1 VLGIFIPTTC
11 YKELQVTATVI
22 KGLDEKGLRISSMQF
37 EKLVRQAAQE
47 NADLLL
53 ESYGQH
59 NIGIRLEREGGL
71 HIRLKGPAGQRL
83 GCMGM
88 PGTVITCEGAASD
101 DVGYLNIGAEIVVKG
116 NATNGVCNAMA
127 NGKVSIAGS
136 IGARGLTMTK
146 WNPDYDRPELWILGS
161 TGDSFAEF
169 NCGGIAVVCG
179 IEAKNP
185 QNILGYRPCVG
196 MVGGTIYFRGKIDDS
211 YSKTNARLQALDDD
225 QWQWLRDKMPGFL
238 EQINRAELLEE
249 LTIRDEWQAL
259 VAISPQERA
268 LMFSGPM
275 PMAEFRNTFWDKSFG
290 GGDPLRDLSPGL
302 DRSPIDAIVT
312 GELRRFKPYWANSE
326 HAAPCTYYCPI
337 HIPTVDRLRLIR
349 EGRID
354 EAYEM
359 ILSYTPLPGSVCG
372 AVCPNLCMENCSRQG
387 VDQPIEMQVLGR
399 AVSSHKAP
407 RTAEP
412 TGKKVA
418 IIGGG
423 PGGINT
429 AWQLALQGVEAH
441 IFEKEEKLGGKLAQ
455 VVPWE
460 RLSQAIWD
468 EEIHRFIR
476 TPNVHVNLGV
486 DMDKKGFNKIYHE
499 FDYIVIAVGT
509 HKPRRLQFPGSEK
522 VVPALDFLKSAKSGA
537 DIRIGKEVVV
547 IGAGNVGCDV
557 ACEAYRLGA
566 EKVTLVDIQKP
577 LAFGA
582 EKEAAESHGAQF
594 RWPVITKEVTDKG
607 LVTDTGTL
615 IPAQTVIISIGDV
628 PALPFLPGSIETVT
642 VGGASW
648 IKTDKAHLTSDPKVL
663 AIGDVERP
671 GLATNA
677 LGAGK
682 TAAEFILAKMKN
694 IPWRPFAKE
703 VIPQQALTITHYVPE
718 DSDGTERD
726 QANRCLSCAACRD
739 CHLCETVCPTGAISR
754 KAIPL
759 EEVAGSPLKADYEY
773 ISDDNRCIACGFCA
787 DTCPCGIWTMNT
799 Y

>member
-1 VLGIFIPTTC
+1 VTT
-11 YKELQVTATVI
+11 TVV
-22 KGLDEKGLRISSMQF
+22 KGLDQQGQRISSMDF
-37 EKLVRQAAQE
+37 EKLVRDAARE
-47 NADLLL
+47 SGEIDL
-53 ESYGQH
+53 ETYGQH
-59 NIGIRLEREGGL
+59 NIGIRLKREDGL
-71 HIRLKGPAGQRL
+71 QLHLKGPAGQRL

-88 PGTVITCEGAASD
+88 PGTTITCDGAASD
-101 DVGYLNIGAEIVVKG
+101 DVGYLNIGAEITVKG

-127 NGKVSIAGS
+127 NGKVFIGGS

-146 WNPDYDRPELWILGS
+146 WNPDFDRPELWVLGS

-179 IEAKNP
+179 EEAKNAD
-185 QNILGYRPCVG
+185 NVLGYRPCIG
-196 MVGGTIYFRGKIDDS
+196 MVGGTIFFRGKIDGS
-211 YSKTNARLQALDDD
+211 FSKTNARLQQLDDE
-225 QWQWLRDKMPGFL
+225 QWQWLCDNTPAFL
-238 EQINRAELLEE
+238 EKIGRPELLEKFS
-249 LTIRDEWQAL
+249 IREEWQAL

-275 PMAEFRNTFWDKSFG
+275 PMAEFRNDFWNKAF

-312 GELRRFKPYWANSE
+312 GEMRRFKPYWANAE

-349 EGRID
+349 EGRLD
-354 EAYEM
+354 EAYE
-359 ILSYTPLPGSVCG
+359 LVLNYTPLPGSVCG
-372 AVCPNLCMENCSRQG
+372 AICPNLCMENCSRSG

-399 AVSSHKAP
+399 AVSGHKAP
-407 RTAEP
+407 EP
-412 TGKKVA
+412 EDPIGKKVA
-418 IIGGG
+418 VIGGG
-423 PGGINT
+423 PGGMNA
-429 AWQLALQGVEAH
+429 AWQLALKGVETH
-441 IFEKEEKLGGKLAQ
+441 IYEKDEQLGGKLAQ

-468 EEIHRFIR
+468 EEVRRFVE
-476 TPNVHVNLGV
+476 TPNIHTHLGV
-486 DMDKKGFNKIYHE
+486 DMDQETFDTLYQE
-499 FDYIVIAVGT
+499 FEYIIIAIGT
-509 HKPRRLQFPGSEK
+509 HKPRRLEFPGSDR
-522 VVPALDFLKSAKSGA
+522 VITALDFLKSAKSNQNTAVG
-537 DIRIGKEVVV
+537 REVVV

-582 EKEAAESHGAQF
+582 EKEAAESHGAAF
-594 RWPVITKEVTDKG
+594 VWPVTTKEVTAEG
-607 LVTDTGTL
+607 LVCDDGTL

-628 PALPFLPGSIETVT
+628 PTLPFLPESVETVT
-642 VGGASW
+642 VGGAAW
-648 IKTDKAHLTSDPKVL
+648 IKTDKAHLTSDPKIL

-682 TAAEFILAKMKN
+682 TAAEFVLANFKG
-694 IPWRPFAKE
+694 IPWQPFAKE

-718 DSDGTERD
+718 PASNTEDD
-726 QANRCLSCAACRD
+726 QAARCLSCAACRD
-739 CHLCETVCPTGAISR
+739 CHLCETICPTGAISR
-754 KAIPL
+754 REIDQKVA
-759 EEVAGSPLKADYEY
+759 AGSTIKADYEY
-773 ISDDNRCIACGFCA
+773 VSDDDKCIACGFCE
-787 DTCPCGIWTMNT
+787 DTCPCGIWTMNP